1 MQAMNSPDEEE
12 GFYIN
17 VIGKRI
23 KHLRRSKNM
32 TQEELGELLGVSK
45 SAVQK
50 YENGTI
56 TDIKASKLK
65 ILCDV
70 FGVFPHLLIYEDE
83 REYLMSFLADHA
95 LKSQASTWVHEKPEQ
110 KELVEDMMIY
120 VFEHRL
126 GSDTLNVLSRII
138 GLNQHGLN
146 RVVEYADDLLQAKKY
161 RL

>member
-1 MQAMNSPDEEE
+1 
-12 GFYIN
+12 
-17 VIGKRI
+17 
-23 KHLRRSKNM
+23 M
-32 TQEELGELLGVSK
+32 TQEELGNLLGVGK
-45 SAVQK
+45 STVQK
-50 YENGTI
+50 YENGLI

-83 REYLMSFLADHA
+83 REYLMSFLSDHA

-110 KELVEDMMIY
+110 RELVEDMMIY

-126 GSDTLNVLSRII
+126 GGDTLNVLSRLV
-138 GLNQHGLN
+138 GLNKHGLN
-146 RVVEYADDLLQAKKY
+146 RVAQYADDLLLTKKY